1 VISCHRHWRRGPADV
16 RFEPPVD
23 RYRYNEPLRKRE
35 RHLHF
40 DIPALCHAIASSIGS
55 TDVTSLLKIAEGGF
69 NRIFQATCSDG
80 RQVLARLPYPSTA
93 PKHYTVASEVATME
107 YLQLNQI
114 PVPRVYGWSSTTS
127 NTVGAEYIIME
138 KLDGMTVGD
147 IWFALSF
154 KERYKVVEQIVQLE
168 KKLFSLQLPANGSIY
183 FPHDLSEHER
193 SQSFLLSVQGHEFC
207 IGPMAHY
214 SWWHGERGL
223 LECDRGP
230 CKSYSTDKH
239 PGLTSQGT
247 IQIAFSLLS
256 ESENSSGRRGS
267 QSRACTLNDSTVKC
281 TDSKRCR
288 RRLIS
293 TPSTST
299 WS

>member
-1 VISCHRHWRRGPADV
+1 MVFRWP
-16 RFEPPVD
+16 
-23 RYRYNEPLRKRE
+23 
-35 RHLHF
+35 
-40 DIPALCHAIASSIGS
+40 
-55 TDVTSLLKIAEGGF
+55 
-69 NRIFQATCSDG
+69 
-80 RQVLARLPYPSTA
+80 
-93 PKHYTVASEVATME
+93 
-107 YLQLNQI
+107 
-114 PVPRVYGWSSTTS
+114 STTS

-207 IGPMAHY
+207 IVQWLITAGGMEKEVCSSVIVDHV
-214 SWWHGERGL
+214 S
-223 LECDRGP
+223 
-230 CKSYSTDKH
+230 SYSADKH

-267 QSRACTLNDSTVKC
+267 QSRACTMNDSTVKC